1 MAARKKDLRK
11 IDGEGSLVL
20 GGKIEQKVMAE
31 IDKTSPVLVTGATGY
46 VAGWIVKNLLDKGI
60 TVHAAIRDV
69 GNKSKRLHLDK
80 IANKLN
86 GNIKYF
92 EADLLSHGSYKEA
105 MDRCELVFHTASP
118 FFLDSK
124 DAQKELIEPAL
135 DGTRNVLDSANKT
148 PSVKRVVLTSSVAAI
163 YGDTI
168 DSKNVPEGIFD
179 ESMWNTSSSPTMS
192 EYSYSK
198 TIAEKEAW
206 KICGEQN
213 RWDLVVINPSLV
225 LGPALNPHSEFESK
239 KFMLQMGNG
248 DMKSGVPDIKLGIV
262 DVRNVAEA
270 HLNAGYNPKARG
282 RYIISSESMGFLS
295 IGNHLRQKFGNKYPI
310 PKRVAP
316 KFLVWL
322 IAPII
327 GIKRNFVSRNVGYG
341 VHFNNSKSKKELS
354 IDYIPVKQTVIDFFQ
369 QFIDEKLI

>member
-1 MAARKKDLRK
+1 
-11 IDGEGSLVL
+11 
-20 GGKIEQKVMAE
+20 MAE

-80 IANKLN
+80 IADKLN

-92 EADLLSHGSYKEA
+92 EADLLSHGSYKMA
-105 MDRCELVFHTASP
+105 MDGCELVFHTASP

-124 DAQKELIEPAL
+124 DAQKELIDPAL

-262 DVRNVAEA
+262 DVRNVGEA

-282 RYIISSESMGFLS
+282 RYIISSESMDFLS
-295 IGNHLRQKFGNKYPI
+295 IGNYLRQKFGNKYPI
-310 PKRVAP
+310 PKKVAP

-327 GIKRNFVSRNVGYG
+327 GIKRNFVSRNVGYA